1 MRLLLQVGL
10 RPLSRVLRSVSRSA
24 STATM
29 SPTPWSVSKYP
40 PARRSDH
47 VDVYRSESKGEVRVS
62 DPYQWLEENTDE
74 TEKWTTAQERFTR
87 AYLDQ
92 NTQRQKLEDEI
103 RLNSDHA
110 KVGEG
115 QIMLASIYRQT
126 FLLVFRSQSEG

>member
-1 MRLLLQVGL
+1 
-10 RPLSRVLRSVSRSA
+10 
-24 STATM
+24 
-29 SPTPWSVSKYP
+29 
-40 PARRSDH
+40 
-47 VDVYRSESKGEVRVS
+47 VYRSESKGEVRVS